1 MRNLLMLIVGVAAGL
16 AAGALVTAQ
25 TYAQRLEAMEQAR
38 DAAQAEAAALNRDV
52 ASLEAAAN
60 ATTGQ
65 LRALEDRMAR
75 LDARAQAPAPAP
87 MPDDRDW
94 ADAFAADA
102 PPMDAATPPAGTQPP
117 AAPENTE
124 PGPDETAGTAEQ
136 AEREAR
142 RAEFRQRF
150 QERVDTFFEE
160 QYARART
167 AEEQERIALMQE
179 YSQYAMDLRGA
190 MRDAETDEER
200 QALGEQFR
208 DTWTALRDLR
218 DEQQAAM
225 VRDVAAEYGIT
236 GANQQAF
243 TDAVLRLQESPFFN
257 PGAAMGG
264 RGGGPGGRGPR

>member
-1 MRNLLMLIVGVAAGL
+1 MRNLLILVVGLAAGL
-16 AAGALVTAQ
+16 AAGALITAQ
-25 TYAQRLEAMEQAR
+25 TYAQRLQAMEEAR
-38 DAAQAEAAALNRDV
+38 DNARAEAAALTREVGD
-52 ASLEAAAN
+52 LEATAS
-60 ATTGQ
+60 ATTAQ

-87 MPDDRDW
+87 MPEQDW

-102 PPMDAATPPAGTQPP
+102 APMDAPAPGQPATPAPDDAEPAGDAQNP
-117 AAPENTE
+117 
-124 PGPDETAGTAEQ
+124 EQ

-179 YSQYAMDLRGA
+179 YSQYAMDLRQS
-190 MRDAETDEER
+190 MRDAETDAER
-200 QALGEQFR
+200 ETLAEQFR

-218 DEQQAAM
+218 DEQQASM
-225 VRDVAAEYGIT
+225 LREVASDFGIT
-236 GANQQAF
+236 GADQQAF
-243 TDAVLRLQESPFFN
+243 ADAMLQLQESPFFN
-257 PGAAMGG
+257 PGAAM
-264 RGGGPGGRGPR
+264 RGGPGGFGGRGPR